1 MYSVHNEGK
10 YVFAE
15 RFIRTLKN
23 KIYKYMS
30 SISKN
35 VYIDK
40 LYGIVNNY
48 NNTYHRTIKTKPV
61 DVKPRIYADF
71 NKKIIRKVLNLKFVI
86 ILEYQNES

>member
-1 MYSVHNEGK
+1 
-10 YVFAE
+10 
-15 RFIRTLKN
+15 
-23 KIYKYMS
+23 MS

-48 NNTYHRTIKTKPV
+48 NNTYHRKIKTKPV
-61 DVKPRIYADF
+61 DVKPRIYTDF
-71 NKKIIRKVLNLKFVI
+71 NKKIIRKVCENLKFVI